1 MKNDDEDL
9 EANLLLPADLSPPGK
24 TNAATTT
31 GNAFTVVYALLVG
44 YRSSIVLHR
53 G

>member
-1 MKNDDEDL
+1 MKNGNEDL
-9 EANLLLPADLSPPGK
+9 EANLLLLADLSPPGK

-31 GNAFTVVYALLVG
+31 GNAFTLVYTLLVG
-44 YRSSIVLHR
+44 YRSSIVLHC